1 MRGRSHAVHAIGYT
15 PLRTLILAVLPV
27 LIAVFVMIAGNGL
40 INTLIPYRATVEGF
54 SPTMVG
60 VIGSAYFLGML
71 GGTWTAPA
79 IVRRAGHIRAFA
91 AYSAIVAVAVLA
103 FPLAVSPVPWI
114 LLRGVVG
121 FCFAGLYA
129 VVEGW
134 ISAKAGA
141 SHRGRMLG
149 IYNVANFSGS
159 ALGQQTL
166 RLFDP
171 KSFALFSAAAAF
183 LMLAL
188 VPMAMTKADP
198 PPLPAKGRL
207 VIKDLWLLSPVSIV
221 TSILLG
227 LANGTFWSIVPAY
240 VQRLQLGPDTVA
252 SFMTFAIIGSAL
264 TPYPVGRLSD
274 RFDRRRVIAGMSM
287 AVMLPEIGLAISA
300 EPSLFWLYTLGFLVG
315 GLVTVLYPLVTALSV
330 DRLGPEKAV
339 PVASTTLFIY
349 CLGAI
354 VGPTFVAWLMTSFG
368 DRMLFI
374 HNALVHSAIT
384 AYALWRIHR
393 EGPIP
398 HGNKRP
404 VEAADER
411 LVG

>member
-1 MRGRSHAVHAIGYT
+1 MLHHLTFCGCT
-15 PLRTLILAVLPV
+15 PLRKLILAVLPV

-40 INTLIPYRATVEGF
+40 LNTLIPYRATVEGF

-71 GGTWTAPA
+71 GGTWTAPS
-79 IVRRAGHIRAFA
+79 IVRRAGHTRAFA

-103 FPLAVSPVPWI
+103 FPLAVSPFPWI
-114 LLRGVVG
+114 GLRAIVG

-141 SHRGRMLG
+141 SHRGRLLG

-166 RLFDP
+166 RAFEP

-207 VIKDLWLLSPVSIV
+207 VISELWFFSPVSIV
-221 TSILLG
+221 TALLLG

-240 VQRLQLGPDTVA
+240 VQRLHLGPDTVA

-274 RFDRRRVIAGMSM
+274 RFDRRMVIAGMSI
-287 AVMLPEIGLAISA
+287 AVMLPEIGLALTA
-300 EPSLFWLYTLGFLVG
+300 KPSLFWLYTLGFLVG
-315 GLVTVLYPLVTALSV
+315 GLITVLYPLMTALSV

-339 PVASTTLFIY
+339 AVASTTLFIY

-354 VGPTFVAWLMTSFG
+354 VGPTLVAWLMTTYG
-368 DRMLFI
+368 DRALFI
-374 HNALVHSAIT
+374 HNALVHIGIT
-384 AYALWRIHR
+384 AFALWRIYR

-398 HGNKRP
+398 HGNKRS
-404 VEAADER
+404 VDAGDER
-411 LVG
+411 PVG